1 MAEQKSNPVWQ
12 HFTEPT
18 PGKGKCNICNGL
30 VSLGSEKGKK
40 KNTTNLWSHL
50 RCHHLQA
57 YKDAQKEKE
66 EAAASTAN
74 VSQPTVMDM
83 FDAQRKWQN
92 SDPRSKKLDTLVTE
106 MIATDNQPFSF
117 VSGIGFQRLVAAME
131 PRYKL
136 KTEKHYRTDVLDGI
150 ITKVEKK
157 IKTLIAEDA
166 GPFLS
171 FTTDCWSGDTEAL
184 MSLTCHFIDDN
195 WERKQVIL
203 NAKAMSGSHTGEYIS
218 NMFISMLKHWDISH
232 DRVVLVLR
240 DSGANMVKGLR
251 LTDVP
256 DLSCSAH
263 TIQLVVNDGINSQEW
278 CWTLMPS

>member
-66 EAAASTAN
+66 EAAAYTAN

-92 SDPRSKKLDTLVTE
+92 SDPRSKNLTL
-106 MIATDNQPFSF
+106 
-117 VSGIGFQRLVAAME
+117 
-131 PRYKL
+131 
-136 KTEKHYRTDVLDGI
+136 
-150 ITKVEKK
+150 
-157 IKTLIAEDA
+157 
-166 GPFLS
+166 
-171 FTTDCWSGDTEAL
+171 
-184 MSLTCHFIDDN
+184 
-195 WERKQVIL
+195 
-203 NAKAMSGSHTGEYIS
+203 
-218 NMFISMLKHWDISH
+218 
-232 DRVVLVLR
+232 
-240 DSGANMVKGLR
+240 
-251 LTDVP
+251 
-256 DLSCSAH
+256 
-263 TIQLVVNDGINSQEW
+263 
-278 CWTLMPS
+278 